1 MAFSTLPRRLAVVF
15 TLLCCGG
22 ALKAESPHLITV
34 SSGEPLNLDQYLGEG
49 KTLVVGFFSKFSPG
63 CPCGPCTAVANPL
76 AELQAARDDLQV
88 VVVDIDRA
96 GATQIDWNSPVA
108 MQFSLRRLPCFLVFG
123 PDGRLLHQDD
133 PQRDSGAASQ
143 WVHHMIETLPALA
156 GAGAVTAVAA
166 H

>member
-1 MAFSTLPRRLAVVF
+1 MAFSTLPRRLAVAL
-15 TLLCCGG
+15 TLLCCSG

-49 KTLVVGFFSKFSPG
+49 KTLVVGFFSRFSPG

-76 AELQAARDDLQV
+76 AALQAAREDLQV

-108 MQFSLRRLPCFLVFG
+108 MQFGVRRLPHFLVFG
-123 PDGRLLHQDD
+123 PNGRLLHQDD
-133 PQRDSGAASQ
+133 PQRKTDAATQ
-143 WVHHMIETLPALA
+143 WVHHLIESMPVPD
-156 GAGAVTAVAA
+156 GSRAVAA
-166 H
+166 MTP